1 MKRFI
6 PLLLL
11 CALSFGVVSC
21 SDSYDDAAL
30 KEQLADLERRMEA
43 AETVLRAYNNNLF
56 ISSVTE
62 TAEGY
67 EILFSDGSKA
77 TIRHG
82 KDGEDGKNGEDGK
95 DGTNGTNGTDGTN
108 GADGKCLIKSI
119 VVGKTEVTFTLTDGQ
134 SFSIPIVT
142 PVSKIHQVNFVP
154 RYDDGRAT
162 VTYSSVADS
171 HLAIDFQISPREA
184 AVALKECWADYCS
197 IEAIET
203 ESRAEATKLPIES
216 CTIDEEK
223 GILTIEAA
231 AANLGAS
238 FFTGKTSAAVA
249 LVISDGATTHS
260 SDYVRLAKKEVAAE
274 PDPTPDPTPDPVA
287 DGRSY
292 VFDLSAL
299 PEIHIEVS
307 LSEWN
312 RLLSAYDADQNTDEY
327 IHCDARFI
335 KDGTTH
341 AISDAGLRLRGNTS
355 RRRPEGNSG
364 EMHKSSGTKWRHVHF
379 MLNLRKYVKD
389 DAHTIGGVR
398 KIHLKWCKDDPTY
411 VREMYCYNLFR
422 RYGIETGILTSYG
435 RLWIKIEGDAKETYF
450 GVYEMLE
457 AIDEEYLK
465 ARKELFGDAKQ
476 NLWKC
481 GYGADLSSTGD
492 NLFVNDDDAG
502 TANWP
507 YVLKTNTENFA
518 AAKTQLVDFI
528 QKLKGKSD
536 ESLKAWIPTVCN
548 VELLLKTYAVNVAVG
563 MWDDYWVNK
572 NNYYIYFNTS
582 DQYAYQF
589 FFIPYDYDNTLG
601 TSSIIDAGRQDPLNW
616 GNSNHPL
623 ISRLLKFP
631 EYRKIYVDAL
641 NELCNS
647 DELFKMEGSVARIK
661 LWQQFISPYVSND
674 TGEDMSIS
682 DRPASWGNHSEYR
695 LMDTGSNNFFKVKK
709 SSIPAN

>member
-1 MKRFI
+1 MKRFL

-11 CALSFGVVSC
+11 CTLMLSSGC
-21 SDSYDDAAL
+21 SDSYDDAAI

-43 AETVLRAYNNNLF
+43 AETVLRAYNNHLY
-56 ISSVTE
+56 IVSVTE
-62 TAEGY
+62 LNDGY
-67 EILFSDGSKA
+67 EITFSDGSKA
-77 TIRHG
+77 TIRNG
-82 KDGEDGKNGEDGK
+82 KDGADGKDGANGKDGA
-95 DGTNGTNGTDGTN
+95 DGTNGTNGTDGKSLIQTIVP
-108 GADGKCLIKSI
+108 GKS
-119 VVGKTEVTFTLTDGQ
+119 GVTFTLTDGTT
-134 SFSIPIVT
+134 FSIPLIT
-142 PVSKIHQVNFVP
+142 PLSQIHQVNFVP

-162 VTYSSVADS
+162 VSYSSAADS
-171 HLAIDFQISPREA
+171 RLDIDFRISPHEA
-184 AVALKECWADYCS
+184 AAALKDCWAEYCS
-197 IEAIET
+197 IEAVET
-203 ESRAEATKLPIES
+203 EGRSTVKNLPIKK
-216 CTIDEEK
+216 CTIDEK
-223 GILTIEAA
+223 TGILTMEAA
-231 AANLGAS
+231 AENLGAS
-238 FFTGKTSAAVA
+238 FFEGAATAAVV
-249 LVISDGATTHS
+249 LVISDGLTTLS
-260 SDYVRLAKKEVAAE
+260 SDYVHLTKVKVAAE
-274 PDPTPDPTPDPVA
+274 PDPTPTPDPVA

-292 VFDLSAL
+292 IFDLSAL

-312 RLLSAYDADQNTDEY
+312 RLLAAYDADMNTDEY

-335 KDGTTH
+335 KEETTH
-341 AISDAGLRLRGNTS
+341 AITDAGLRLRGNTS

-364 EMHKSSGTKWRHVHF
+364 EQHKASGTDWRHVHF

-398 KIHLKWCKDDPTY
+398 KIHLKWCKEDPTY

-422 RYGIETGILTSYG
+422 RYGIETGILTSYC
-435 RLWIKIEGDAKETYF
+435 RLWLKVQGDARETYF

-457 AIDEEYLK
+457 SIDEQYLK
-465 ARKELFGDAKQ
+465 ARKGLFGDADH

-481 GYGADLSSTGD
+481 GYGADLSSIDD
-492 NLFVNDDDAG
+492 NLFVSDDDAG
-502 TANWP
+502 TANWA
-507 YVLKTNTENFA
+507 YVLKTNTDNYA

-528 QKLKGKSD
+528 QKLRGKSD
-536 ESLKAWIPTVCN
+536 ESLRAWIPTVCN

-572 NNYYIYFNTS
+572 NNYYIYFNSS
-582 DQYAYQF
+582 DQYTYQF

-616 GNSNHPL
+616 GNSGHPL
-623 ISRLLKFP
+623 IQRLLRFP

-641 NELCNS
+641 NELCAS

-661 LWQQFISPYVSND
+661 SWQQLIISYISND

-695 LMDTGSNNFFKVKK
+695 LMDTGANNFFKVKK